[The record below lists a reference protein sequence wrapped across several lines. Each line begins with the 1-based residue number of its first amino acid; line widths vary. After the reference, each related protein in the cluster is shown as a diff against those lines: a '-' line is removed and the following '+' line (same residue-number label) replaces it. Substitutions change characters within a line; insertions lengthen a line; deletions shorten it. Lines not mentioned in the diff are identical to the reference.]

1 MFFLSI
7 YSYVFLRLFS
17 LSKTKFKTGSV
28 SGYRETAKRKLLGR
42 DAELTLEVN
51 AGRKRRRADD
61 HMVFLR
67 SEPYTSTLSDRE

>member
-1 MFFLSI
+1 M
-7 YSYVFLRLFS
+7 
-17 LSKTKFKTGSV
+17 